1 MEDRETP
8 RIRKYGESKTTRIMM
23 ATVPTSIPVRDLENF
38 RPIDFYSTECTMVWM
53 GHGKQTVTNIGT
65 IFLQL
70 ALKDEVVGPTA
81 ITKLRTVSLTA
92 RTVGCCAWRSPC
104 NRHSS
109 EPRSASPTP
118 YLHTHGT
125 EIHSYWQYPSC
136 NIGLKLV
143 LNFIRNDTNTDL
155 APNL

>member
-1 MEDRETP
+1 
-8 RIRKYGESKTTRIMM
+8 
-23 ATVPTSIPVRDLENF
+23 
-38 RPIDFYSTECTMVWM
+38 M
-53 GHGKQTVTNIGT
+53 GHGKQTVTNIGPL
-65 IFLQL
+65 FLLL

-81 ITKLRTVSLTA
+81 ITKLRTFPLTT

-118 YLHTHGT
+118 YPHTHGT
-125 EIHSYWQYPSC
+125 EIHSYWLSPSC

-143 LNFIRNDTNTDL
+143 LDLIKNDSNTDL
-155 APNL
+155 AHNFKKNQLTSLNELSYMFQW